1 MNILFNATRIPS
13 ALMFAALNEQ
23 DFLCRTF
30 GKCLAGDE
38 LDREVGNM
46 IGKKGPMPKK
56 LFTYMRY
63 NAELTDR
70 GLAALGLSGIVPEN
84 VQKLDSLEYI
94 SDLQRIGRAVAAQK
108 LYVEHFRPFV

>member
-1 MNILFNATRIPS
+1 
-13 ALMFAALNEQ
+13 
-23 DFLCRTF
+23 
-30 GKCLAGDE
+30 
-38 LDREVGNM
+38 M